1 MAAQRSDLAVPTHAD
16 PDEQDQR
23 GHPRILPACQRC
35 AHSDTAVAL
44 RTDYVLYIRCAR
56 CAWVWP
62 IPKPG
67 AKPGSGLL
75 ADTDDLRKRQK

>member
-44 RTDYVLYIRCAR
+44 RTDYVLYTAAHPAHGYGRFRNRGPSPAR
-56 CAWVWP
+56 VF
-62 IPKPG
+62 
-67 AKPGSGLL
+67 
-75 ADTDDLRKRQK
+75 